1 VFRNATLLTTT
12 ANDGAYT
19 DSLGK
24 RSGTFTY
31 QVCDAGT
38 FTCSNTASVTF

>member
-1 VFRNATLLTTT
+1 VFRNAGLLTTT

-19 DSLGK
+19 DNLGR

-38 FTCSNTASVTF
+38 LTCSNTASATF